1 MIAPLQSKR
10 LLTIIIITYNRLH
23 LLRDAISSCM
33 RQTDKNFNLLIY
45 DNGSSDGTEGFLR
58 ELKYSEVDIC
68 MIRNDVNV
76 FSMKMF
82 ERIVPHISTPWAT
95 ILTDDDMLKQNFVEM
110 VNSCLRKMT
119 KGILVMGFETIDKN
133 GTVTSSVEPI
143 PYELNTND
151 AVEAFF
157 SSKLPST
164 AGIGG
169 FVFLSHVLKNQAG
182 DFWDYP
188 RLFFCD
194 TRLALE
200 GVLTGGITS
209 IPEKLYQRRQWE
221 GAESHSS
228 VEQIIAKFEA
238 QMLFMDDCT
247 QRLDKFSNETLRR
260 FSKHFY
266 AVGNFFNVNVFP
278 CLLQPKFSAKDSF
291 RMINVAYKLNK
302 KFIPHCIIL
311 TVAVLVNCDFLR
323 SIGKFV
329 CQHLR

>member
-58 ELKYSEVDIC
+58 ELKSNGVDIC
-68 MIRNDVNV
+68 MIRNDINV

-95 ILTDDDMLKQNFVEM
+95 ILTDDDMLKQNFSEV
-110 VNSCLRKMT
+110 VNSCLSKMT
-119 KGILVMGFETIDKN
+119 KGILVMGFDTIDKN
-133 GTVTSSVEPI
+133 GTVISSVAPM
-143 PYELNTND
+143 PYELDTND
-151 AVEAFF
+151 AVTALF
-157 SSKLPST
+157 SSNSPET

-169 FVFLSHVLKNQAG
+169 FVCLSHVLKDQAG
-182 DFWDYP
+182 HFWDYP

-194 TRLALE
+194 TRLVLE
-200 GVLTGGITS
+200 GVLTGGVNI
-209 IPEKLYQRRQWE
+209 IGDKLYQRRQWE

-238 QMLFMDDCT
+238 QMLFMDDCI
-247 QRLDKFSNETLRR
+247 QRLDKFSNEMLRR

-266 AVGNFFNVNVFP
+266 GFRNFFNVNVLP
-278 CLLQPKFSAKDSF
+278 CLLRPTFSTKDGF

-302 KFIPHCIIL
+302 RFIPHCIIL
-311 TVAVLVNCDFLR
+311 TLGVFVNCNVLR
-323 SIGKFV
+323 RTGKFIRRY
-329 CQHLR
+329 L